1 MKTLLKWTAGAVI
14 ALSAITG
21 ASAANTLKWG
31 AARDLDS
38 LDPYSYGSTFNLAFL
53 NHVYE
58 ALIRYDDKFNITPAL
73 AESWESPS
81 PTVLRFHL
89 RRGVKFHNGAPFSAD
104 DVVASMTRVSD
115 DASPLK
121 GNLPAFKAA
130 RKVDDYTVD
139 IEMTHPYPLMLN
151 DLTNIFIFNRQWLV
165 DNNSLKPTDAAK
177 KIEGYATHH
186 ANGTGPF
193 KVESYRPD
201 TRTVLVVNPDWWDKP
216 RHNLDRIEFTPIASA
231 PTRVAALLSGD
242 INFTENAPLQDLDRL
257 RAAPNVKVLAAT
269 ELRTLYFGFN
279 LGDKLVGS
287 NITDK
292 NPLKD
297 LRVRQALYMA
307 LSPELLQKRV
317 MRGLSRTTGALVA
330 PSIPGYDARQE
341 ERLPFDAARAKKLL
355 AEAGYPKGFTVT
367 MDCPND
373 RYVNDEKVCQAVAG
387 MLARVG
393 IKINLLAQTKSKY
406 FGKILLQA
414 GNQTSMYML
423 GWTPSSTDAHNTLL
437 NLAACR
443 DAKTAAGQFNLGGY
457 CNKKVDELTAKIGV
471 ETDQAKRNAMIK
483 EAFGIVR
490 SDFGYL
496 PLHQQP
502 MSWGVKDN
510 IKVIQRADDVLDLR
524 DVVLP

>member
-73 AESWESPS
+73 AESWEATS

-89 RRGVKFHNGAPFSAD
+89 RKGVKFHNGAPFSAD

-121 GNLPAFKAA
+121 GNLPAFKAV

-177 KIEGYATHH
+177 KIEGYATHN

-257 RAAPNVKVLAAT
+257 RAAPNVKVLAST

-307 LSPELLQKRV
+307 LSPELIQKRV

-330 PSIPGYDARQE
+330 PSIPGYQEKQE

-355 AEAGYPKGFTVT
+355 AEAGYPDGFTASLL
-367 MDCPND
+367 CSND
-373 RYVNDEKVCQAVAG
+373 MFVNEEEICQAAASMWARIGVKAS
-387 MLARVG
+387 LASGPRSLQNPKRSRG
-393 IKINLLAQTKSKY
+393 EFDITIHGWANEPQIDALS
-406 FGKILLQA
+406 ILLQVMHSRSGPA
-414 GNQTSMYML
+414 GVFNWGQWGDAALDARIDAAAAEMDRPKRVRMMEEILQTL
-423 GWTPSSTDAHNTLL
+423 HDDA
-437 NLAACR
+437 R
-443 DAKTAAGQFNLGGY
+443 F
-457 CNKKVDELTAKIGV
+457 
-471 ETDQAKRNAMIK
+471 
-483 EAFGIVR
+483 
-490 SDFGYL
+490 L

-502 MSWGVKDN
+502 MAWAVGNKVGEVLQMPDN
-510 IKVIQRADDVLDLR
+510 KARLWTVRMQ
-524 DVVLP
+524 